1 MSFMEDIQHASFNR
15 RAFVA
20 ASAAAAALAGL
31 GLTGCENKVRK
42 ATKEEKQEIDLEGG
56 TWVPFNCVSTTCASR
71 CYNRAYV
78 VDGVIVRHG
87 TDNTHEDSE
96 DYPQQRCCPRG
107 RSTRTFL
114 TGPDRLKYPMKRV
127 HWEPGGGERSHGDLR
142 GKDEWERISWDEAI
156 ELIASE
162 LTRIKDAYGNR
173 AFLAMGLMDTRLGAG
188 FLGSATLNM
197 LGGCLTTWGQAS
209 VGGFSVTSQMIRGH
223 WSLGASD
230 AQDRMSLRHAKL
242 IVLWALNPAWSISGN
257 DIYNFIVAK
266 RKAGAKVIVVDPYFH
281 PSAQAL
287 ADEWVPCRPGTD
299 GALLE
304 AIAYEMIE
312 HDWQDQDFLDRC
324 CVGFD
329 AEHMPADAKTD
340 ENFKDYILGA
350 YDGVPKTPEWASA
363 ICGAS
368 PEAIRSLA
376 EQMAKTKPMALK
388 AGQAPAR
395 TYYGNRFAQLF
406 FTVGWMTGNV
416 GILGG
421 EVAAGAGLGTSHFGA
436 AGKGMVKLGGTGYQ
450 FPANPICA
458 EPRAAGA
465 IAAGKLDPE
474 QEYGLPY
481 SECYKA
487 GGEGEYTLPGKG
499 GEKRSCDIKCIYRDT
514 AHSPANQ
521 FSGGNY
527 VEEAYRKVE
536 FVLVQ
541 DFMFSTDARLADIV
555 LPVTSTL
562 EYEISAAPMCPHDFV
577 MVGGKVLEP
586 YYESKPDVEVFF
598 LLADKLGVGEDVV
611 PRMSVKQGE
620 FNKVA
625 TAFVATKDGSDYEPL
640 VSITQDDLDK
650 LGVEGTLQ
658 EGRVPVLEFL
668 EKGAYQVER
677 AEGDVFMNCFG
688 KAFREDPEA
697 NPVATASGKY
707 EIYCQSLKDY
717 YDFIGFSDIDALP
730 KYKPAFDGYEQAKE
744 DGAYPY
750 QLVTIHHIRQAHSV
764 FSNVKQLNEVFA
776 NDLLMSEYDAKRAG
790 VSKGDWVKV
799 TSSAASIARRVNT
812 IPNLMPGVVILGQG
826 NWRRTDEETG
836 VDIGGNVN
844 TLTRPLVIGDAYQPF
859 NSVLVAI
866 EPWTGPELKP
876 DYLRES
882 VAPITE

>member
-1 MSFMEDIQHASFNR
+1 MSHYLEKIREHALDR
-15 RAFVA
+15 RTFVA
-20 ASAAAAALAGL
+20 ISAAAAAAACGL
-31 GLTGCENKVRK
+31 SGCQGKVRE
-42 ATKEEKQEIDLEGG
+42 ATKEEKEEVDLENGA
-56 TWVPFNCVSTTCASR
+56 WVPFNCVSTTCASR

-78 VDGVIVRHG
+78 VDGTIVRHG

-114 TGPDRLKYPMKRV
+114 TGPDRLKYPMKRK
-127 HWEPGGGERSHGDLR
+127 HWSPGGGENSQGQLR
-142 GKDEWERISWDEAI
+142 GKDEWERISWDEALD
-156 ELIASE
+156 LIAGE
-162 LTRIKDAYGNR
+162 LTRIKDTYGNR

-188 FLGSATLNM
+188 FLGSSILNL

-209 VGGFSVTSQMIRGH
+209 VGGFSVTSQKIRGH

-230 AQDRMSLRHAKL
+230 AQDRMALRHAQL
-242 IVLWALNPAWSISGN
+242 IVLWGLNPAWSISGN

-266 RKAGAKVIVVDPYFH
+266 RASGAKVIVVDPYFH
-281 PSAQAL
+281 PSAQAM
-287 ADEWVPCRPGTD
+287 ADEWVVCRPGTD

-304 AIAYEMIE
+304 AIAYEMIT

-329 AEHMPADAKTD
+329 ADHMPADAKTD
-340 ENFKDYILGA
+340 ENFKDYILGT
-350 YDGVPKTPEWASA
+350 YDGQPKTPEWASA
-363 ICGAS
+363 ICGAA
-368 PEAIRSLA
+368 PDAIRSLA
-376 EQMAKTKPMALK
+376 EQMATTKPMALK

-406 FTVGWMTGNV
+406 FTIGWMTGNV

-436 AGKGMVKLGGTGYQ
+436 AGKGMVKLGGTGYK
-450 FPANPICA
+450 FPPNPICT
-458 EPRAAGA
+458 EPRAAGT

-481 SECYKA
+481 SECYEAIVK
-487 GGEGEYTLPGKG
+487 GEYAQPGHG
-499 GEKRSCDIKCIYRDT
+499 GEKRACDIKCLYRDN

-521 FSGGNY
+521 FSGGNF

-536 FVLVQ
+536 FVVVQ

-562 EYEISAAPMCPHDFV
+562 EYDISAAPMCPHDFV
-577 MVGGKVLEP
+577 MVGSKVMEP
-586 YYESKPDVEVFF
+586 YFESKADVEIYF
-598 LLADKLGVGEDVV
+598 LLAEKMGFGEDAV

-625 TAFVATKDGSDYEPL
+625 TATVVKADGVEYEPL
-640 VSITQDDLDK
+640 VSITQEDLDFY
-650 LGVEGTLQ
+650 GVEGKPQ
-658 EGRVPVLEFL
+658 EGRVPIKEFL

-677 AEGDVFMNCFG
+677 ADGDNLMNCFG

-697 NPVATASGKY
+697 NPVATTSGKY
-707 EIYCQSLKDY
+707 EIYCQALKDY

-730 KYKPAFDGYEQAKE
+730 KYKPAFDGYEQAQN
-744 DGAYPY
+744 DSAYPF
-750 QLVTIHHIRQAHSV
+750 QLITIHHIRQAHSV
-764 FSNVKQLNEVFA
+764 FSNAKQLNEVFA
-776 NDLLMSEYDAKRAG
+776 NDVLMSEHDAEKLGFKR
-790 VSKGDWVKV
+790 GDWVKV
-799 TSSAASIARRVNT
+799 SSSAGAIARRVNP

-826 NWRRTDEETG
+826 NWRQTDAETG
-836 VDIGGNVN
+836 VDVGGNVN

-859 NSVLVAI
+859 NSVLVAV
-866 EPWTGPELKP
+866 EPWKGPELKP
-876 DYLRES
+876 DYLREAI
-882 VAPITE
+882 APIAE